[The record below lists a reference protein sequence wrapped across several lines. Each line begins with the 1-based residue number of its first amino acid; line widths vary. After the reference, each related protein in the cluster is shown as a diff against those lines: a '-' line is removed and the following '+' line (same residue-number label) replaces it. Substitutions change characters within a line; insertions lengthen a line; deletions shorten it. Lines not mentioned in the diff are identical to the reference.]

1 MLNVI
6 IVGAGIAGL
15 SAAISLRRAGHC
27 VHLYEKSSMN
37 DEIGAAIHV
46 PPNASRFLTAWGL
59 DPVQWHWVEARH
71 ADLVDPFTL
80 QPIAA
85 LYNEK
90 SADSAG
96 GLPLWLSHRVDLHN
110 ALKWMATRSDGPGAP
125 ATIHLDSL
133 VMALNPWKPSI
144 TLATGREICGDLVI
158 AADGVHS
165 IAPEAILGRKV
176 VPVDPVN
183 ANYCYRFLIPVETLE
198 ADAETK
204 FFTEGREGYSQIF
217 PDDKSLRRL
226 VVYPCRNNTLL
237 NFVGL
242 FHEPE
247 TKSDRQENWH
257 ATVDIH
263 HVIDTFSDFNDRLL
277 KVISKATD
285 VKRWPLLY
293 RHPLPT
299 WSKGRLTLAGDS
311 AHPMLPHQ
319 GQGGAQGLED
329 GLALG
334 IILCGA
340 ETPAEIERRLEVY
353 YTTRHR
359 RTSVI
364 QILSNVGADQ
374 ADLVRDQLRQY
385 MSDDEIPRDYPEA
398 RSHNFGFDVV
408 RTTLTAMKDYDPSF
422 RLPDDFF
429 DGPVIGVPGRCK
441 DFVNGGFPSA

>member
-1 MLNVI
+1 MFNVI

-59 DPVQWHWVEARH
+59 DPVQWRWVEARH

-80 QPIAA
+80 QPRAA
-85 LYNEK
+85 LYNEE
-90 SADSAG
+90 SASSVG

-133 VMALNPWKPSI
+133 VMALDPWKPSI

-183 ANYCYRFLIPVETLE
+183 ANCCYRFLIPVETLE
-198 ADAETK
+198 ADPETK
-204 FFTEGREGYSQIF
+204 FFTEGHEGYCQLF
-217 PDDKSLRRL
+217 ADDKSLRRL
-226 VVYPCRNNTLL
+226 VVYPCRN
-237 NFVGL
+237 
-242 FHEPE
+242 
-247 TKSDRQENWH
+247 
-257 ATVDIH
+257 
-263 HVIDTFSDFNDRLL
+263 
-277 KVISKATD
+277 KATD
-285 VKRWPLLY
+285 VKHWPLLY

-340 ETPAEIERRLEVY
+340 KTPAEIERRLEIY

-364 QILSNVGADQ
+364 QILSNVAADQ
-374 ADLVRDQLRQY
+374 ADLVRDQLHQY
-385 MSDDEIPRDYPEA
+385 MSDDEIPRDFPEA
-398 RSHNFGFDVV
+398 MSHNFGFDVV

-429 DGPVIGVPGRCK
+429 DGPVIGVPRRCK
-441 DFVNGGFPSA
+441 DFVNDDFLSA

>member
-1 MLNVI
+1 MFVEWFIQGESTSIGIGSPVSQQPAKQHTSGRPHCWRSYGFAQAPDTMLNVI

-80 QPIAA
+80 RPIAA
-85 LYNEK
+85 LYKEK
-90 SADSAG
+90 SADSVG

-198 ADAETK
+198 ADPETK
-204 FFTEGREGYSQIF
+204 FFTEGHEGYSQLF

-226 VVYPCRNNTLL
+226 VAFFTNRKPNLTGKK
-237 NFVGL
+237 VGPIEIL
-242 FHEPE
+242 
-247 TKSDRQENWH
+247 
-257 ATVDIH
+257 A
-263 HVIDTFSDFNDRLL
+263 
-277 KVISKATD
+277 SKATD

-334 IILCGA
+334 ITLCGA
-340 ETPAEIERRLEVY
+340 ETPAEIERRLEIY

-385 MSDDEIPRDYPEA
+385 MSDDEIPR
-398 RSHNFGFDVV
+398 
-408 RTTLTAMKDYDPSF
+408 K
-422 RLPDDFF
+422 
-429 DGPVIGVPGRCK
+429 C
-441 DFVNGGFPSA
+441 GGLAVHSKSI